1 MEMKNNRHA
10 CYKLEYYLIVVTKY
24 RKKLINNTLK
34 INLINET
41 KILFEEKMAL

>member
-10 CYKLEYYLIVVTKY
+10 CYKLEYHLIVVTKY